1 MVGPGTG
8 VAPFRAFVQE
18 RAKAFDE
25 GQEIGKMLLF
35 FGCRKRD
42 EDFLYREEWE
52 EFERK
57 LGDKFEMV
65 KAFSREQKQKVYVQH
80 KMKEYSK
87 EINRLL
93 EEGAY
98 FYICGDA
105 ANMAR
110 AVNTVLGEII
120 EQERGLK
127 PGGGDEVVKMLRASN
142 MYSPLSIIDLLHQ
155 VLRGRLVV
163 SHETGTSHRIFQ
175 AIASHFTVQT
185 WAISAAE
192 DGSGGRRQ
200 GFDILASFA

>member
-1 MVGPGTG
+1 
-8 VAPFRAFVQE
+8 
-18 RAKAFDE
+18 
-25 GQEIGKMLLF
+25 
-35 FGCRKRD
+35 
-42 EDFLYREEWE
+42 
-52 EFERK
+52 
-57 LGDKFEMV
+57 MV

-93 EEGAY
+93 EDGAY

-142 MYSPLSIIDLLHQ
+142 MYLPLFLLLANFYQ
-155 VLRGRLVV
+155 VFRGRLVV
-163 SHETGTSHRIFQ
+163 SHETRTNHENSSSYRISFRHLNRGDF
-175 AIASHFTVQT
+175 S
-185 WAISAAE
+185 S
-192 DGSGGRRQ
+192 RRR
-200 GFDILASFA
+200 F